1 MEIAAQDLKNP
12 IMEGFLEKRRPSKRY
27 LSVKYQKRWCVIHQD
42 RFYYYESNTDK
53 KPKGMFSLEGY
64 TFFERENRL
73 TFDLKCA
80 GRRSFEFVCSSNAE
94 LKQWRKAI
102 KSASLYRCGP
112 TGKKKK
118 VPDVPVPE
126 TPPLYQEEDDEIF
139 ADPNEIKKH
148 IERKYSKENNTV
160 RGPDETEVKQ
170 QLERSQSTENIL
182 DRRPVPS
189 PRTSHRHK
197 GHHHRRHD
205 DPNGQSSKHQNEA
218 RNRQP
223 MPAPAVYPSSY
234 ASSNK
239 KSFDRDDIYASVN
252 KGPQNLISNKQSF
265 DDDDGYITVKKGPQK
280 LTSSADDDS
289 GYITVNKGPRTLIK
303 HSDLVKEQ
311 SIQNSNS
318 NAVSDNN
325 DDNDN
330 EALYLDLL
338 GDNDLP
344 NNNRSIEQNSTEELL
359 QDPIYQNTNDPS
371 LQYTTVLPK
380 KMREVQLQSPYST
393 TNTNSDVISDS
404 DEYTSSSEEESS
416 DSELDD
422 YENAQMFGLS
432 QNVQ

>member
-12 IMEGFLEKRRPSKRY
+12 IMEGFLEKRRPS
-27 LSVKYQKRWCVIHQD
+27 
-42 RFYYYESNTDK
+42 
-53 KPKGMFSLEGY
+53 Y

-148 IERKYSKENNTV
+148 LERKYSKENNTV

-205 DPNGQSSKHQNEA
+205 DPN
-218 RNRQP
+218 
-223 MPAPAVYPSSY
+223 
-234 ASSNK
+234 
-239 KSFDRDDIYASVN
+239 VN

-380 KMREVQLQSPYST
+380 KCGKYNYKVHTLQQIQTVTSFPILK
-393 TNTNSDVISDS
+393 NTPPVPKKSHQIPSWMIMKMHKC
-404 DEYTSSSEEESS
+404 
-416 DSELDD
+416 LDCLKM
-422 YENAQMFGLS
+422 YNETLFLKKTCNLKQKCFS
-432 QNVQ
+432 KPFSK